1 MHEFLNGIAEAYLH
15 DPDIASYTFVFP
27 NVRSMRY
34 FEEYLMTNMRG
45 ESVNVQSLCLTMPE
59 LVEKGCGMRI
69 APSEQLLFI
78 LYRAYCNVRGGK
90 NAEPF
95 SKFRY
100 WGQMLLKDF
109 NDVDRYLAEPKEL
122 FRNAKDYKK
131 IQSFYLTPQ
140 QEEIIRTYWG
150 NDPYWRSA
158 LTHRDEAAE
167 LPFWNHMSMKGEPER
182 KFTQLWAILGE
193 VYDEFHRLLA
203 KTGECYPGMAY
214 RAVAEQLLRGERLRY
229 NPKLYVFIGFSRLS
243 HSEHAIFQQLN
254 RQGMAHFYW
263 DYDPILMNH
272 REANTAGRFMRTYVE
287 EFRTSKADVDRDA
300 RPQTHDVEVIA
311 VPSNIAQTK
320 VAAEMLEDD
329 DTALVLADCELLV
342 PMVASIPERYHH
354 VNVTMGFPMR
364 FTTLS
369 QLFTLLTTMQLRAR
383 IDNRG
388 EAIFFHDDV
397 IALTLHP
404 AVQKAFGRECEELIS
419 NMRRDYLY
427 NLPRRAL
434 TGNTAKLSPLFRTIG
449 KEATPREIEE
459 HIIALLHF
467 MEESG
472 MLGDIDKICLSDL
485 TKTIERIISWAVEYD
500 IQLDRR
506 TLYEMIE
513 RIIHDRAL
521 ALEGESFE
529 AMQVMGVLET
539 RGLSFSNVVML
550 SMNDSVYP
558 GSENTYSFIPETLR
572 RAYGLPTRDHLEADS
587 AYHFYRILSHARKL
601 TLLYD
606 ARTSGL
612 RNGQPSR
619 YITQLIY
626 GKFPGVNL
634 MRYDGEFTAPI
645 TTRAPMVGFG
655 YRTDKSIFED
665 TLEKFSNNEYIE
677 THRLSASDLKEYIN
691 CPLQFFLTKINDIN
705 PPEMEKEE
713 SGAAEHGNVVHTV
726 AQQVYN
732 FFKERNKPVTRDD
745 LDLLVSG
752 GYDNLLERELVRAIN
767 IHFLHYP
774 ERVDG
779 KENIQLYNIP
789 LDEKNSLYADA
800 IRLSLVAMF
809 KKEQTPFTILG
820 TEVPVKFTWEVS
832 PGVTVNFKMII
843 DRLDSIVEG
852 NTTIHRIIDYKTG
865 KDETSFASVDSLF
878 EIGNSK
884 TQRKAI
890 FQLLLYCAAYL
901 KTNPGLRADQIRPM
915 IFKLKEVKETEFG
928 CMKSGSGELKDYGMV
943 KGAFEEA
950 MIKMFTEIFDIST
963 PIVRAADTDC
973 CKFCPF
979 KQMCN

>member
-1 MHEFLNGIAEAYLH
+1 MHEFLSGICEAYVH

-27 NVRSMRY
+27 NLRSMRY
-34 FEEYLMTNMRG
+34 FEECLKKRMRG
-45 ESVNVQSLCLTMPE
+45 QSVNVDTLCITMPE
-59 LVEKGCGMRI
+59 LVEKGCGMHMASVER
-69 APSEQLLFI
+69 LLFI
-78 LYRAYCNVRGGK
+78 LYRAYCNVRGENNVESFGR
-90 NAEPF
+90 
-95 SKFRY
+95 FRF

-109 NDVDRYLAEPKEL
+109 NDVDRYLADPKEL
-122 FRNAKDYKK
+122 FRNSKDYKK

-158 LTHRDEAAE
+158 LTHRDEASD
-167 LPFWNHMSMKGEPER
+167 LPFWNHISMKGEPER

-193 VYDEFHRLLA
+193 LYNEFHLLLA
-203 KTGECYPGMAY
+203 KTDECYPGMAY
-214 RAVAEQLLRGERLRY
+214 RRVAEQLLNGQRLRY

-254 RQGMAHFYW
+254 NQGLAHFYW
-263 DYDPILMNH
+263 DYNPVLMNH
-272 REANTAGRFMRTYVE
+272 KEANTAGRFLRTYVE
-287 EFRTSKADVDRDA
+287 EFKTSKPDVNTGTPLLR
-300 RPQTHDVEVIA
+300 HDVEVIA

-320 VAAEMLEDD
+320 VAAELLTDD

-342 PMVASIPERYHH
+342 PMVASVPERYDH

-383 IDNRG
+383 IDSTG

-397 IALTLHP
+397 VSLTLHP
-404 AVQKAFGRECEELIS
+404 AVQKAFSRECEELIS
-419 NMRRDYLY
+419 NMRRNHLY
-427 NLPRRAL
+427 NLPQSAL
-434 TGNTAKLSPLFRTIG
+434 VGNTAKLSPLFQTIG
-449 KEATPREIEE
+449 KEATPQKIEK
-459 HIIALLHF
+459 HIITLLQF
-467 MEESG
+467 MVESG
-472 MLGDIDKICLSDL
+472 MLGEIDKICLSDL

-500 IQLDRR
+500 IKLDRK

-513 RIIHDRAL
+513 RTIHDRTL
-521 ALEGESFE
+521 ALEGESFD

-550 SMNDSVYP
+550 SMNDSIYP
-558 GSENTYSFIPETLR
+558 GSDSTYSFIPETLR
-572 RAYGLPTRDHLEADS
+572 RAYGLPTRDHMEADS
-587 AYHFYRILSHARKL
+587 AYHFYRILSHARRL

-634 MRYDGEFTAPI
+634 IQYDGEFTAPI
-645 TTRAPMVGFG
+645 IQREPMIGFD
-655 YRTDKSIFED
+655 YQTDKRVFAD
-665 TLEKFSNNEYIE
+665 TLDKFSKGEYIE

-705 PPEMEKEE
+705 PPETEKEE
-713 SGAAEHGNVVHTV
+713 SGAAEHGNVIHTV
-726 AQQVYN
+726 AQHVYN
-732 FFKERNKPVTRDD
+732 FFKERNAPVTRED
-745 LDLLVSG
+745 LELLVSG
-752 GYDNLLERELVRAIN
+752 GFDNLLERELVRAIN

-779 KENIQLYNIP
+779 KENLQLYNIP

-800 IRLSLVAMF
+800 IRLSLAAMF

-820 TEVPVKFTWEVS
+820 TEVPVKFTWNVS

-852 NTTIHRIIDYKTG
+852 NNTIHRIIDYKTG
-865 KDETSFASVDSLF
+865 KDETSFASVESLF

-901 KTNPGLRADQIRPM
+901 ETHTELRADQIRPM

-928 CMKSGSGELKDYGMV
+928 CLKFGNSELTDYGVV
-943 KGAFEEA
+943 KGAFEES

-963 PIVRAADTDC
+963 PIVRTTDTEC